1 MSASYNKDGTP
12 RESQAAH
19 FSGATGAQ
27 VKMPSGLTSDEQY
40 FKDIAKSLKELPK
53 GKVRDTDPKLLD
65 FNKGGKR
72 RKTRRNKRKSRRRKS
87 KRRISRK
94 R

>member
-1 MSASYNKDGTP
+1 MSANFYNKNGTS

-19 FSGATGAQ
+19 FSGATGEK
-27 VKMPSGLTSDEQY
+27 VTIPSGTVSNKQY
-40 FKDIAKSLKELPK
+40 IEDIAKSLKDP
-53 GKVRDTDPKLLD
+53 VPVRRDTNKDLLD

-72 RKTRRNKRKSRRRKS
+72 RKTRRNKRKSKKRKS
-87 KRRISRK
+87 RRRISRK